1 MCGIAGVLGLGTD
14 LGPDDAQAVRRMTSF
29 LVHRGPDDS
38 HVDVSPRAVLGNT
51 RLAVMG
57 PGPGGAL
64 PMSAGRLRLCYNGM
78 LTNEL
83 ALMDA
88 AGLERPPSSS
98 DAATLLRLWERR
110 GPAVLGDINGQFALC
125 MLDEAAG
132 RAWLAR
138 DAFGKR
144 PLFLAR
150 TPGRLWFASEI
161 KALLEVPGVDR
172 SPDPEAAWHFFSLG
186 YVPGE
191 RTAFRGVRELLEGRV
206 LSVNLRSGRA
216 EERPYYRLAFGAAS
230 SLTDEEAVPRVREAL
245 LTAVER
251 SLRADAPV
259 GLTLSGG
266 VDTSGILGLAQ
277 ALGRSR
283 ALRTYS
289 IAMDEATFDESPYQ
303 RVMTRHAGSIHREVR
318 VGPQDVLEA
327 FETAC
332 AHLDEPL
339 VNGAAVPLLLLCRAA
354 SRDVKVLLL
363 GEGGDEVFNAYETHR
378 AWRARE
384 LYRRWV
390 PAPLRALARAAAHA
404 LPCDYGKLSLDF
416 VAKRFTSG
424 AELGPAE
431 AHLHW
436 RQVLGEEEKARLL
449 RVPPGAAP
457 PTAAL
462 FADLWERSAPDHPVD
477 RLSRLDLRY
486 YLVDDLMVK
495 NDRMAAACGLEARFP
510 YLERP
515 VVELAASLAPDLRLR
530 GLRGRWVQKQALAPF
545 VPPVILRR
553 SNMGL
558 ELPHSKWLLG
568 PLRPLARKWLAP
580 DAVEA
585 TGLLRADEVARL
597 WEEHAARRRDNGRA
611 LWAVIGYTAWFH
623 LFRGD
628 AWKFRL
634 QGAPPLRAAR

>member
-1 MCGIAGVLGLGTD
+1 MCGIAGVLGLGED
-14 LGPDDAQAVRRMTSF
+14 IRAEDADAVRRMTSF
-29 LVHRGPDDS
+29 LAHRGPDDS
-38 HVDVSPRAVLGNT
+38 GVSVSARAALGNT

-57 PGPGGAL
+57 PVPAGAL
-64 PMSAGRLRLCYNGM
+64 PMSAGSLTLCYNGM
-78 LTNEL
+78 ITNEL
-83 ALMDA
+83 ALTA
-88 AGLERPPSSS
+88 RAGIERPPRAS
-98 DAATLLRLWERR
+98 DAATLLRLWERA

-125 MLDEAAG
+125 VLDEAAG

-138 DAFGKR
+138 DVFGKR
-144 PLFLAR
+144 PLF
-150 TPGRLWFASEI
+150 

-172 SPDPEAAWHFFSLG
+172 SPDPQAAWHYFSLG
-186 YVPGE
+186 YVPGG
-191 RTAFRGVRELLEGRV
+191 RTAFRGVSELLEGRL
-206 LSVNLRSGRA
+206 LSVDLRSGRA
-216 EERPYYRLAFGAAS
+216 AERAFYRLSFGAEAAMPAA
-230 SLTDEEAVPRVREAL
+230 EAVPRVREAL
-245 LTAVER
+245 LAAAER

-266 VDTSGILGLAQ
+266 VDTSGLLGLAR
-277 ALGRSR
+277 ALGLARS
-283 ALRTYS
+283 LRTYS
-289 IAMDEATFDESPYQ
+289 IRMDEASFDETPYQ
-303 RVMTRHAGSIHREVR
+303 RVMARHAGSIHREVR
-318 VGPQDVLEA
+318 VGPSDVLEA

-339 VNGAAVPLLLLCRAA
+339 VNGAAVPLLLLCREA
-354 SRDVKVLLL
+354 SRDVKVLLF

-384 LYRRWV
+384 LYRSWV
-390 PAPLRALARAAAHA
+390 PARLRSLARAAAHA
-404 LPCDYGKLSLDF
+404 LPCDYRKLSFDF
-416 VAKRFTSG
+416 LAKRFTSG

-436 RQVLGEEEKARLL
+436 RQVLDETEKARLL
-449 RVPPGAAP
+449 RVPPDAAAP
-457 PTAAL
+457 TAGL
-462 FADLWERSAPDHPVD
+462 FASFWEQSAPDHPLD

-515 VVELAASLAPDLRLR
+515 LVELAASLSPDLRLR
-530 GLRGRWVQKQALAPF
+530 GFSGRWVQKQALAPY
-545 VPPVILRR
+545 VPSVILRR

-585 TGLLRADEVARL
+585 TGLLRSAEVARL

-611 LWAVIGYTAWFH
+611 LWAVIGFTAWFH
-623 LFRGD
+623 LFRGGD
-628 AWKFRL
+628 WKFRL
-634 QGAPPLRAAR
+634 QGVPPLRAAR